1 MTSIALVIG
10 SYGLICVLF
19 YFFQHYFF
27 FRPELLPQS
36 FQYQYPF
43 PFEEVKFTME
53 DGGTVNGVHFKM
65 PNALGVV
72 FYLKGNSRSI
82 KGWGKFAK
90 DFLGKGYDFFMI
102 DYRGFGKSRG
112 KRSESILYSDAQH
125 LYKWLSKQYPE
136 NQIILYGRS
145 YGSGIATRIASWN
158 NPRML
163 ILDSPYYSFWHL
175 TRRYGFWLPLR
186 WVLRY
191 KIRTDQFMA
200 KVECPVYLI
209 HGTRDRLIPY
219 AMSVRLAKEFP
230 RAVLVSIP
238 GAKHNNLPAYSAYHD
253 VLYALLND
261 EQPDASSLA
270 AIVEQA
276 EPAVS

>member
-1 MTSIALVIG
+1 
-10 SYGLICVLF
+10 
-19 YFFQHYFF
+19 
-27 FRPELLPQS
+27 
-36 FQYQYPF
+36 
-43 PFEEVKFTME
+43 
-53 DGGTVNGVHFKM
+53 
-65 PNALGVV
+65 
-72 FYLKGNSRSI
+72 
-82 KGWGKFAK
+82 
-90 DFLGKGYDFFMI
+90 MI

-230 RAVLVSIP
+230 E
-238 GAKHNNLPAYSAYHD
+238 
-253 VLYALLND
+253 LYLSRFLALNTTIFPPILRITMYCT
-261 EQPDASSLA
+261 PC
-270 AIVEQA
+270 
-276 EPAVS
+276 

>member
-82 KGWGKFAK
+82 KGWG
-90 DFLGKGYDFFMI
+90 
-102 DYRGFGKSRG
+102 
-112 KRSESILYSDAQH
+112 
-125 LYKWLSKQYPE
+125 
-136 NQIILYGRS
+136 
-145 YGSGIATRIASWN
+145 
-158 NPRML
+158 
-163 ILDSPYYSFWHL
+163 
-175 TRRYGFWLPLR
+175 
-186 WVLRY
+186 
-191 KIRTDQFMA
+191 
-200 KVECPVYLI
+200 
-209 HGTRDRLIPY
+209 
-219 AMSVRLAKEFP
+219 
-230 RAVLVSIP
+230 
-238 GAKHNNLPAYSAYHD
+238 NLPKIFWARGMIFS
-253 VLYALLND
+253 
-261 EQPDASSLA
+261 
-270 AIVEQA
+270 
-276 EPAVS
+276 